1 MRAAHARKF
10 AGIGPRVRN
19 ARTGVNQ
26 KEHAMRLPESTPSF
40 SRILCGAALTGL
52 AASAWANVITDWDER
67 AVAIAAPGAMGE
79 REMAMVHLAM
89 FDAVN
94 SIEPRYRPYLT
105 RIPTPGAA
113 SKEAAAAAAA
123 AAVLAELHADKAGEI
138 QAALATQLARIP
150 DGAAKVDGV
159 KLGEQIAAGLL
170 LARAADGAN
179 VADAYR
185 PRSTPGMYV
194 PTAAMLGSAW
204 PKMTPFALTSASQF
218 RPSAPIALSSREWAD
233 DFNEVKSLGA
243 RNSATRPPQA
253 TETAR
258 FWLMV
263 GPTAYHPIAR
273 QLVER
278 KGLDVIDSARWMAL
292 YAVALTDA
300 YIAVFDAKY
309 HYEFWR
315 PVTAIR
321 NGDLG
326 GNPATV
332 RDPTWQPIDNT
343 PAHPEYPCA
352 HCIES
357 GAAVTVLEALLG
369 SEDTPEITL
378 TSPTAP
384 GVTHRWSSL
393 RALSEE
399 IANARVWA
407 GFHYRFSTRVGTA
420 MGRSVGQYVLQSVM
434 QPATVADM
442 K

>member
-1 MRAAHARKF
+1 M
-10 AGIGPRVRN
+10 
-19 ARTGVNQ
+19 
-26 KEHAMRLPESTPSF
+26 ELPTSTRIF

-52 AASAWANVITDWDER
+52 AAAGSANVITDWDER
-67 AVAIAAPGAMGE
+67 AVTVAAPGAMGE

-94 SIEPRYRPYLT
+94 SISSRYRPYLT
-105 RIPTPGAA
+105 RIATAGAI
-113 SKEAAAAAAA
+113 SEEAAAASAAA
-123 AAVLAELHADKAGEI
+123 GVLAELHADKAGEI
-138 QAALATQLARIP
+138 RAALADQLARIP
-150 DGAAKVDGV
+150 DGASKAGGV
-159 KLGEQIAAGLL
+159 QLGEQAAARL
-170 LARAADGAN
+170 LAGRAADGAS
-179 VADAYR
+179 DPDTYR
-185 PRSTPGMYV
+185 PRSTPGIYV
-194 PTAAMLGSAW
+194 PTTAMVGSAW

-218 RPSAPIALSSREWAD
+218 RPSAPIPLSSAEWAD

-243 RNSATRPPQA
+243 RNSTERPAQA

-263 GPTAYHPIAR
+263 GPRAYHPIAR

-278 KGLDVIDSARWMAL
+278 KHLDVVDSARWMAL
-292 YAVALTDA
+292 YSVALTDA

-315 PVTAIR
+315 PITAIR

-332 RDPTWQPIDNT
+332 RDPAWQPIDNT

-369 SEDTPEITL
+369 SENIPEISM

-384 GVTHRWSSL
+384 GVTHHWSSL
-393 RALSEE
+393 RAMSEE
-399 IANARVWA
+399 VANARIWA

-420 MGRSVGQYVLQSVM
+420 MGRNVGQYVVQNALQPESV
-434 QPATVADM
+434 ANS